1 MSRKKYIIPKQIIK
15 RSYSIISIFVIIY
28 GFLIYR
34 LVDIQILKG
43 NLYKQKAENQSTEK
57 IELNSGRGVIY
68 DRNGEPLTDVV
79 KNTIIV
85 VEKQKLISDL
95 NIRELI
101 KDATSLNESELY
113 KQIEEQ
119 ISSSILKIKVDN
131 LSTAIKSK
139 LEENDILV
147 EEETLRYSSDG
158 LLANTIGYISV
169 SDKIGISGIEK
180 SLDYLLKGS
189 NEDYVSVFKAGQSGG
204 NSGNENVSI
213 LKGSIKNV
221 SDSEDEKNVKL
232 TIDKNIQK
240 IVENVALKEENPTA
254 IIVSDSDT
262 GEILA
267 MSSMPTYDQNDIY
280 NSMKQSEELNNGAF
294 LNRTVQVT
302 YPPGS
307 VFKIVVLYAAL
318 ESGVISEDS
327 YNYNCTGSTKVG
339 NSDEMLKC
347 HNLKGHGVQTLQQAF
362 SNSCNTAFLD
372 IAMKAGKEKIIS
384 SAQKLHLDESI
395 DIGLEE
401 EKSGSIPSDIEIRNL
416 AIGQGSIGFTPLQ
429 INQLT
434 QIVANNGTYKP
445 LYLYDS
451 VVDKNKEIV
460 KIFKNNKSE
469 EIISPYI
476 MTRIKEIMKDV
487 SINGTAKDLAN
498 LKGISG
504 VKTGTA
510 QSSLNGTKINHGWIT
525 GFYTNNNTQQYTITI
540 VVEGTEENSK
550 SAVPIFKEIC
560 EEINKK

>member
-43 NLYKQKAENQSTEK
+43 NLYKQKAENQNTEK

-240 IVENVALKEENPTA
+240 IVENIALKEENPTA

-550 SAVPIFKEIC
+550 SAVPIFKAIC